1 MTWAGLL
8 DPRFPAGFPCL
19 GERRLNNSACL
30 HLQRLP
36 SPLPHQLLHSL
47 PLNLTVALPR
57 FSPRE
62 CSNFAG
68 HKFLP
73 CVVALQLSE
82 YLCTRMVGFPG
93 DFFFLWCKKTFYGR
107 VLNYK
112 YQISLETTSI
122 RAISTNSPAVCHTSP
137 RARHSPRPNEQHL
150 LPGRSA
156 GISSSWQRCLTGK
169 IKPYFLHTDF
179 IAQDWH
185 WRGLPVSSGVWSVFT
200 L

>member
-1 MTWAGLL
+1 MTWACLL

-30 HLQRLP
+30 HLQHLP
-36 SPLPHQLLHSL
+36 SPLLHQLLHCL

-68 HKFLP
+68 YKFLP

-93 DFFFLWCKKTFYGR
+93 DFFFYDAKKLLWQGAE
-107 VLNYK
+107 L
-112 YQISLETTSI
+112 QISDYFRDNFHQSYQHKFSCCL
-122 RAISTNSPAVCHTSP
+122 P
-137 RARHSPRPNEQHL
+137 HL
-150 LPGRSA
+150 LPG
-156 GISSSWQRCLTGK
+156 
-169 IKPYFLHTDF
+169 
-179 IAQDWH
+179 
-185 WRGLPVSSGVWSVFT
+185 PVSAHALMSNTYCQGDRQVSPPADRDV
-200 L
+200 